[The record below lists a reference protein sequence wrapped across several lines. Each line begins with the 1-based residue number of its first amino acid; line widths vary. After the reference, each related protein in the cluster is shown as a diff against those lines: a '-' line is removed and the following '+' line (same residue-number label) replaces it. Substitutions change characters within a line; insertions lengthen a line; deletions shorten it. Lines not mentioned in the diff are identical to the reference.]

1 MPSFVGVCLFMIT
14 PEKRDYNELEFVSK
28 KKKRIWRYRMKS
40 VSERIA
46 DSLIRFMK
54 AKNISVEKL
63 AELSGVSTR
72 SINKLRNGATKDPSV
87 STLIAICDVFNCSID
102 EIIERDCCSV
112 DEKLMMNYHTLPEKE
127 KKIAE
132 LILSDKSKE
141 V

>member
-1 MPSFVGVCLFMIT
+1 
-14 PEKRDYNELEFVSK
+14 
-28 KKKRIWRYRMKS
+28 MKS